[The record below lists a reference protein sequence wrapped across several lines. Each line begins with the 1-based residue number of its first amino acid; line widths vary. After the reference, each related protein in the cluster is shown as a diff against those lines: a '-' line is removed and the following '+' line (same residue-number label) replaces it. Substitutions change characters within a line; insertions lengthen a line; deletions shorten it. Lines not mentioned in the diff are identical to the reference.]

1 MGRGKE
7 RVRCAKKKKKKNKK
21 KKKKETGLL
30 KAWKELVQIKVLLEQ
45 LV

>member
-7 RVRCAKKKKKKNKK
+7 RVRCAKKKKKNK